1 MVLGGMRL
9 VQMSFE
15 GCEGV
20 CAFTGT
26 SCRKDEIERTAGF
39 FVRQKVIDQTET
51 DSKAE
56 SATFLFSAF
65 SKVSW

>member
-1 MVLGGMRL
+1 M
-9 VQMSFE
+9 QMGFE
-15 GCEGV
+15 GFEGV
-20 CAFTGT
+20 CAFTST
-26 SCRKDEIERTAGF
+26 SCRKDDIERTARFLGA
-39 FVRQKVIDQTET
+39 QKVIDQTET